1 MTVATLDGVADGNTA
16 SANDMRRIFFASS
29 GSKSAAISHFV
40 LCLGT
45 LNSRKATSDGCPDLW
60 DEIGIPAP
68 SAYLISNN
76 TAQVSHPIE
85 PLVIPTQYVDLD

>member
-1 MTVATLDGVADGNTA
+1 MAKPSKLMGSQRRRKLFRNVDLRQVMVVAD
-16 SANDMRRIFFASS
+16 F
-29 GSKSAAISHFV
+29 
-40 LCLGT
+40 
-45 LNSRKATSDGCPDLW
+45 W